1 MKRTIIFLSFL
12 LTMLSTFALE
22 SKKVAI
28 LEVVDKDNKLS
39 NYQKN
44 MLRDQLAYEVSKL
57 PEFEAYDRT
66 NVDAIMSEH
75 LFQRT
80 GYVSQ
85 DQIKELGNMTGAAY
99 ILVIEGAISAHDHLF
114 ASATILD
121 VVTGQRVVS
130 ANENMVSSDKGMK
143 QGCAS
148 LAKNIFEELNLAIK
162 EEKAQYQVSKS
173 KKNYMYMGEAMD
185 EKEYAEFLQ
194 KNCRNAYKQYM
205 KGTRLTKAGWALFGI
220 GLPVAL
226 VGTTGIVMPLI
237 QWDFS
242 DRSSMNRNSP
252 EYQSYWNMADKYM
265 RYGYIILGAGG
276 ALFVSSIPI
285 ICAGKAKQKKS
296 VSIYNEQCASPS
308 IPPLTF
314 NITAG
319 QNGIGLAMQF

>member
-1 MKRTIIFLSFL
+1 MKRVVIIIGFILSVL
-12 LTMLSTFALE
+12 YSFALE

-44 MLRDQLAYEVSKL
+44 MLRDLLAYEVSKL

-66 NVDAIMSEH
+66 NIDAIMSEH

-80 GYVSQ
+80 GYVSP

-121 VVTGQRVVS
+121 VVTGQRMVS
-130 ANENMVSSDKGMK
+130 ANENMANSDKGMK

-148 LAKNIFEELNLAIK
+148 LAKKILGELNIAIK
-162 EEKAQYQVSKS
+162 EEKARYQISKN
-173 KKNYMYMGEAMD
+173 KNEYIYMGNEMD
-185 EKEYAEFLQ
+185 KKAYAEFL
-194 KNCRNAYKQYM
+194 KTNCREAYKQYL
-205 KGTRLTKAGWALFGI
+205 KGTQLKKAGWALFGI
-220 GLPVAL
+220 GLPIAA
-226 VGTTGIVMPLI
+226 VGAAGHVIMVD
-237 QWDFS
+237 QYS
-242 DRSSMNRNSP
+242 GVVSNMNKKSP
-252 EYQSYWNMADKYM
+252 EYQKYIKQYDLYSISSYVV
-265 RYGYIILGAGG
+265 LGVGS
-276 ALFVSSIPI
+276 LVFITSIPI
-285 ICAGKAKQKKS
+285 ICAGTAKQKKS

-319 QNGIGLAMQF
+319 QNGIGIAMNF